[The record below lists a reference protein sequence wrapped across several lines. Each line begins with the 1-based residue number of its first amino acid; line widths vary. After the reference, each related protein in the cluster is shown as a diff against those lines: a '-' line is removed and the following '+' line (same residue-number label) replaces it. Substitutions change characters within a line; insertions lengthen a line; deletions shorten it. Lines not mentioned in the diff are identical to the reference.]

1 MNENNNNAE
10 SKNSPFSGSGG
21 KSPLGDLG
29 VERNKNADTK
39 KSPSGDLGVTP
50 PSGGSGGRWGN
61 HQNQQTHQ
69 TLPHGKR

>member
-29 VERNKNADTK
+29 VERNKTQIL
-39 KSPSGDLGVTP
+39 KSPL
-50 PSGGSGGRWGN
+50 
-61 HQNQQTHQ
+61 
-69 TLPHGKR
+69 